1 MGAAHQERYQVESCK
16 CIRRANVDRVTWG
29 ALHNYDRTFCVPG
42 GRRAHNAAY
51 VIVHSFGL
59 RLTPSRPTTPS
70 NSTARSNEYAT
81 SIVHD
86 RWGSVVFAEY
96 TLVTGVVVL
105 TAGLALYGL
114 GVPLVEA
121 YYLTK
126 LFILL
131 PVP

>member
-1 MGAAHQERYQVESCK
+1 M
-16 CIRRANVDRVTWG
+16 
-29 ALHNYDRTFCVPG
+29 
-42 GRRAHNAAY
+42 
-51 VIVHSFGL
+51 
-59 RLTPSRPTTPS
+59 TPSRPTTPS
-70 NSTARSNEYAT
+70 NSTVLSNEYAT
-81 SIVHD
+81 PVAHD

>member
-1 MGAAHQERYQVESCK
+1 M
-16 CIRRANVDRVTWG
+16 
-29 ALHNYDRTFCVPG
+29 
-42 GRRAHNAAY
+42 
-51 VIVHSFGL
+51 
-59 RLTPSRPTTPS
+59 
-70 NSTARSNEYAT
+70 
-81 SIVHD
+81 
-86 RWGSVVFAEY
+86 FAEY

-126 LFILL
+126 LSILL